1 MKIRLLSKIITTL
14 TTSLVGIS
22 AFAQETAPNVVLILM
37 DNVAYGE
44 LGSYGGG
51 VIRGAATPRLDALA
65 AEGLR
70 LTNFNVE
77 AQCTPSRSAML
88 TGRYAIRSGNSTV
101 AMGSGLAYGLTQW
114 EYTMAEMFSDAGYT
128 TAMYGKWHLGDR
140 EGRLPTD
147 QGFDEWYGLAN
158 SSNESYWPDSDRIP
172 QSVRDTMKDISVLE
186 GRKGETSVPVA
197 RFDLPMRAQID
208 AEITQRAVSFIE
220 READSDKPFFLFLP
234 YTQTHQPRIPHPEFQ
249 GKSGNG
255 TWGDLLMQVDSYAGE
270 VLDALDA
277 QGIADDTIFIF
288 TSDNGGDFFD
298 DASFPGPWRGTYFT
312 GLEGSLRVPFIIR
325 WPENIPAGGV
335 SNEIVHEMD
344 LFPTL
349 AAAAGGTVPEDRI
362 IDGVNQVD
370 FMKGITEKSPRDSVI
385 VYVGSEIFAVKWHDW
400 KAAFK
405 ENDTGYGSPVK
416 DFPTPVIYDLIN
428 DPREE
433 WPVSSSVQ
441 SNSWIGGPVFQ
452 ALNAHLQTLVDE
464 PPIATGTPD
473 PYVPAN

>member
-1 MKIRLLSKIITTL
+1 MRKSFLSKIIATL
-14 TTSLVGIS
+14 TASVVGVS
-22 AFAQETAPNVVLILM
+22 AFAQETPPNVVLILM
-37 DNVAYGE
+37 DNLAYGE

-51 VIRGAATPRLDALA
+51 VMRGAPTPRLDALA

-70 LTNFNVE
+70 LMNFNVE
-77 AQCTPSRSAML
+77 AQCTPSRAALM

-101 AMGSGLAYGLTQW
+101 AMGSGLPYGLTQW
-114 EYTMAEMFSDAGYT
+114 EYTMAEMFSDVGYT

-158 SSNESYWPDSDRIP
+158 SSNESYWPDNDRIP
-172 QSVRDTMKDISVLE
+172 PSIRDAMKDSSVLE
-186 GRKGETSVPVA
+186 GRKGQVSEPVA

-208 AEITQRAVSFIE
+208 AEITKRAVGFIE
-220 READSDKPFFLFLP
+220 REANADNPFFLFLP
-234 YTQTHQPRIPHPEFQ
+234 YTQTHQPRIPHPNFQ

-277 QGIADDTIFIF
+277 QGIADNTIVIF

-312 GLEGSLRVPFIIR
+312 GLEGSLRVPFIVR
-325 WPENIPAGGV
+325 WPGNIPAGSI

-344 LFPTL
+344 LLPTL
-349 AAAAGGTVPEDRI
+349 AAVAGGSVPTDRI

-370 FMKGITEKSPRDSVI
+370 FIKGITPKSPRESVM
-385 VYVGSEIFAVKWHDW
+385 VYVGADLFAVKWHDW

-405 ENDTGYGSPVK
+405 ENDAGYGSPIKV
-416 DFPTPVIYDLIN
+416 FPTPVIYDLIN

-433 WPVSSSVQ
+433 KPVSRAVE
-441 SNSWIGGPVFQ
+441 SNSWVGGPIMR
-452 ALNAHLQTLVDE
+452 ALNEHRQSLVDE

-473 PYVPAN
+473 PYTPAK

>member
-1 MKIRLLSKIITTL
+1 MKKHFVSRVFATL
-14 TTSLVGIS
+14 TASVIGVS
-22 AFAQETAPNVVLILM
+22 AFAQESPPNVVLILM
-37 DNVAYGE
+37 DNMAYGE

-51 VIRGAATPRLDALA
+51 VLRGAATPRLDALA
-65 AEGLR
+65 DQGLR
-70 LTNFNVE
+70 LMNFNVE
-77 AQCTPSRSAML
+77 AQCTPSRAALM

-101 AMGSGLAYGLTQW
+101 AMGSGLPYGLTQW
-114 EYTMAEMFSDAGYT
+114 EYTMAEMFSDVGYT

-158 SSNESYWPDSDRIP
+158 SSNESYWPDNDRIP
-172 QSVRDTMKDISVLE
+172 QSIRDNLKDSSVLE

-208 AEITQRAVSFIE
+208 AEITKRTVSFIE
-220 READSDKPFFLFLP
+220 REAESEKPFFLFLP
-234 YTQTHQPRIPHPEFQ
+234 YTQTHQPRIPHPDFK

-277 QGIADDTIFIF
+277 QGIADNTIFIF

-312 GLEGSLRVPFIIR
+312 GLEGSLRVPFIVR
-325 WPENIPAGGV
+325 WPGNVPAGSV

-344 LFPTL
+344 LLPTL
-349 AAAAGGTVPEDRI
+349 AAIAGGSIPEDRI

-370 FMKGITEKSPRDSVI
+370 FIKGDTQISPRESVI
-385 VYVGSEIFAVKWHDW
+385 VYVGADLFGVKWHNW

-405 ENDTGYGSPVK
+405 ENDVGYGSPVK

-433 WPVSSSVQ
+433 RPISRAVE
-441 SNSWIGGPVFQ
+441 SNSWVGGPVMQ

-464 PPIATGTPD
+464 PPIATGTAD
-473 PYVPAN
+473 PYVPVK